1 MVAGGMTSLSSGPT
15 TTASTTSSSL
25 APATGFGLSS
35 GTLPAATSTGAN
47 SGFSLTF
54 SGKTL
59 SVPAPT
65 SVAQAA
71 VTTTSAG
78 GSVSTAPCMNYRQ
91 LEEAINKWTQELEE
105 QEAVFLDQATQVNAW
120 DRLLIE
126 NGDMIT
132 QLNSD
137 VEKVKTD
144 QQRLDQ
150 ELDFILSQ
158 QSELEDMLKPLELA
172 LEQLPPITYQQHA
185 DLEREHTY
193 KLAENVDS
201 QLKRMASDLK
211 EIVEHLNSGTS
222 TQDNNDPLI
231 QIAKILN
238 AHVDSLQWI
247 DQKTGVLQRRVED
260 VSRQAS
266 VQRKQQQTY
275 R

>member
-1 MVAGGMTSLSSGPT
+1 M
-15 TTASTTSSSL
+15 
-25 APATGFGLSS
+25 
-35 GTLPAATSTGAN
+35 
-47 SGFSLTF
+47 
-54 SGKTL
+54 
-59 SVPAPT
+59 
-65 SVAQAA
+65 
-71 VTTTSAG
+71 
-78 GSVSTAPCMNYRQ
+78 STAPCMNYRQ

-150 ELDFILSQ
+150 ELDFILGQ

-172 LEQLPPITYQQHA
+172 LEQLPPITFQQHA

-260 VSRQAS
+260 VSRQAN
-266 VQRKQQQTY
+266 VQRKQQQSY
-275 R
+275 HR